1 VTSAI
6 ETHGLTKDYGSG
18 HGIFDLDIAV
28 SEGEVFGFLG
38 PNGAGKTTTIK
49 MLMGLIHATHGRA
62 TIFGLDADRD
72 SVALK
77 RRTGYVPGELP
88 QFGGW
93 RGSEIVAYVAGLRGD
108 LTDDKVETVAKRLDL
123 DLGRTYREYSHGNK
137 QKLALLLAFAP
148 EPALLIVDEPTT
160 GLDPLHQ
167 QVFYGLVREAKAR
180 GATVLI
186 SSHVLS
192 EVEQVCDRV
201 GIVREG
207 HLATAGPIDEL
218 SGIKA
223 HHIAIDFAAAPP
235 IDRLRA
241 LSGFEQVTLEGT
253 RVRGLYRGSFE
264 LLLAAISGSPVT
276 SLTSREPSL
285 EEIFLSYYSVGDPSS
300 VGRSSTQGRYSQ

>member
-1 VTSAI
+1 MTNAI

-18 HGIFDLDIAV
+18 HGIFDLDLAIV
-28 SEGEVFGFLG
+28 EGEVFGYLG
-38 PNGAGKTTTIK
+38 PNGAGKTTTLK
-49 MLMGLIHATHGRA
+49 MLMGLIHATRGRG

-72 SVALK
+72 AVPLK
-77 RRTGYVPGELP
+77 KRIGYVPGELP

-93 RGSEIVAYVAGLRGD
+93 RGSEIVAYIQGLRGD
-108 LTDDKVETVAKRLDL
+108 LADDRVEQIAKRLDL
-123 DLGRTYREYSHGNK
+123 DLGRKYREYSHGNK

-167 QVFYGLVREAKAR
+167 QVFYALVHEAKAR

-207 HLATAGPIDEL
+207 HLATVGPIAQL
-218 SGIKA
+218 TGIKA

-235 IDRLRA
+235 IERLR
-241 LSGFEQVTLEGT
+241 SVPGFEQVTVDGDQ
-253 RVRGLYRGSFE
+253 VRGLYRGSFE
-264 LLLAAISGSPVT
+264 PLLAALAGSPVL

-285 EEIFLSYYSVGDPSS
+285 EEIFLTYYSAK
-300 VGRSSTQGRYSQ
+300 

>member
-1 VTSAI
+1 MTNAI
-6 ETHGLTKDYGSG
+6 ETRGLTKDYGNG
-18 HGIFDLDIAV
+18 HGIFDLDIQVA
-28 SEGEVFGFLG
+28 EGEVFGFLG

-49 MLMGLIHATHGRA
+49 LLMGLIHATRGAA

-72 SVALK
+72 AVALK
-77 RRTGYVPGELP
+77 KRIGYVPGELP

-108 LTDDKVETVAKRLDL
+108 LADDTIETIAKRLDL

-148 EPALLIVDEPTT
+148 KPALLIVDEPTT

-167 QVFYGLVREAKAR
+167 QVFYALVQEAKVR

-207 HLATAGPIDEL
+207 HLATVGPIGQL
-218 SGIKA
+218 TGIKA
-223 HHIAIDFAAAPP
+223 HHIAIEFAGTPP

-241 LSGFEQVTLEGT
+241 LPGFEQVTLEGT
-253 RVRGLYRGSFE
+253 HVRGLYRGSFDP
-264 LLLAAISGSPVT
+264 LLAAISSTPVT

-285 EEIFLSYYSVGDPSS
+285 EEIFLSYYS
-300 VGRSSTQGRYSQ
+300 ST